1 MIRADRYAGNY
12 TTLLAWTLVELTFGV
27 ITASLPTIA
36 FLLPGGANTTKDNT
50 ASAFSK
56 NISQARDT
64 FRERTTRGTTT
75 SKSDDVITRQDEIEL
90 TSAEAT
96 EADWDSLRQSRVPY
110 AQKRVT
116 YERSLTRNDGS
127 QPAQYG
133 PLEPHAR

>member
-1 MIRADRYAGNY
+1 MVTSADRAPGNY

-27 ITASLPTIA
+27 ITASLPTVA
-36 FLLPGGANTTKDNT
+36 FLLPGGADTTKDKT

-56 NISQARDT
+56 NISHTRDT
-64 FRERTTRGTTT
+64 FRERTRAATT
-75 SKSDDVITRQDEIEL
+75 SKNDEVIVRQDEIEL
-90 TSAEAT
+90 TSTEAS

-116 YERSLTRNDGS
+116 YERSLTRNDGT
-127 QPAQYG
+127 QPGQYG